1 MNFPLTRPSGTLSP
15 SEGERVGVRGKHAQ
29 FPEFSR
35 RLVWNCFMGTYVG
48 SYGVTEMEVGLPS
61 AMG

>member
-1 MNFPLTRPSGTLSP
+1 MG
-15 SEGERVGVRGKHAQ
+15 RGKHAQ